1 MGFMRREKL
10 LMSTQAIKYSCI
22 DIKMLDRLVK
32 DLKPN
37 HLNLKSDVDDT
48 LTSFLLDLV
57 LLAFRLLLLTPVLA
71 TFPFVPPADLL
82 TFLRFPVQ
90 SEELSVIKIWPIFFI
105 AVLCFSFSY
114 IHSCVLV
121 IMLTPS

>member
-1 MGFMRREKL
+1 
-10 LMSTQAIKYSCI
+10 MSTQAIKYSCI

-114 IHSCVLV
+114 IISCVLV
-121 IMLTPS
+121 IMLTLS

>member
-1 MGFMRREKL
+1 MGFILREKL
-10 LMSTQAIKYSCI
+10 LMSTQAITYSCI

-114 IHSCVLV
+114 IISCVLV
-121 IMLTPS
+121 IMLTLS

>member
-1 MGFMRREKL
+1 MRREKL

-114 IHSCVLV
+114 IISCVLV

>member
-1 MGFMRREKL
+1 MRREKL
-10 LMSTQAIKYSCI
+10 LMSTQAITYSCI

-114 IHSCVLV
+114 IISCVLV
-121 IMLTPS
+121 IMLTLS

>member
-10 LMSTQAIKYSCI
+10 LMSTQAITYSCI

>member
-1 MGFMRREKL
+1 MRREKL

-114 IHSCVLV
+114 IISCVLV
-121 IMLTPS
+121 IMLTLS

>member
-1 MGFMRREKL
+1 MRREKL
-10 LMSTQAIKYSCI
+10 LMSTQAITYSCI

-114 IHSCVLV
+114 IISCVLV

>member
-1 MGFMRREKL
+1 MGFILREKL

-114 IHSCVLV
+114 IISCVLV
-121 IMLTPS
+121 IMLTLS

>member
-1 MGFMRREKL
+1 MGFILREKL

-114 IHSCVLV
+114 IISCVLV

>member
-1 MGFMRREKL
+1 MGFILREKL
-10 LMSTQAIKYSCI
+10 LMSTQAITYSCI

-114 IHSCVLV
+114 IISCVLV

>member
-1 MGFMRREKL
+1 MRREKL
-10 LMSTQAIKYSCI
+10 LMSTQAITYSCI

>member
-121 IMLTPS
+121 IMLTLS

>member
-10 LMSTQAIKYSCI
+10 LMSTQAITYSCI

-114 IHSCVLV
+114 IISCVLV